1 MANLLRTGVLIA
13 ALTALFMAV
22 GYFIGGQSGMLVA
35 LVIALGMNLF
45 AYWNSDKMVLS
56 LQNAHE
62 VDPRQAPD
70 LYRMIET
77 LAGRAGRTITKIRG
91 SALGCSATV
100 RCRDRRPS
108 AIVPEARYAPV
119 GRFSV

>member
-62 VDPRQAPD
+62 VDPR
-70 LYRMIET
+70 
-77 LAGRAGRTITKIRG
+77 
-91 SALGCSATV
+91 
-100 RCRDRRPS
+100 
-108 AIVPEARYAPV
+108 
-119 GRFSV
+119 